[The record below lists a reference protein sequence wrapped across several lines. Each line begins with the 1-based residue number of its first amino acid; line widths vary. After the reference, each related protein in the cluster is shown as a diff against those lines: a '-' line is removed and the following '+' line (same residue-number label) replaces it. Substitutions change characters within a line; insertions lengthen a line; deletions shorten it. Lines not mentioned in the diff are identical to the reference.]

1 MGRKLGSK
9 EDVKSGTQGHD
20 EGEEMVLE
28 EREVRPQR
36 NFESEI
42 IIEGLLCGK
51 EGSRR
56 AVLTRSGHQPSVG
69 LGTVRSRDL

>member
-1 MGRKLGSK
+1 M
-9 EDVKSGTQGHD
+9 KSGTRGHD

-42 IIEGLLCGK
+42 MIKGLLCGK
-51 EGSRR
+51 AGSRR
-56 AVLTRSGHQPSVG
+56 AVLTRSGHQPRVSP
-69 LGTVRSRDL
+69 GTVRSRDL